1 MNLLI
6 DLGNSRLKWAASTY
20 PDEIITGHPVLNS
33 DITPELLCKL
43 WQDTAKPDLVAIA
56 CVSNRRLY
64 ELTVTTVDKL
74 WPGTAVYSAK
84 SQASAYGLTNAYS
97 QPEKLGVD
105 RWLSMVAAYQHH
117 ETAFCLVGC
126 GTAITIDIVDHNG
139 KHQGGLITPGLRLMQ
154 HALAEGTENL
164 DLITATH
171 PTGLAVNT
179 DAAIY
184 NGTLYAVCGL
194 IERTINQQ
202 LSSMPLILT
211 GGDAELIAQTLTK
224 PAVIRPNLVLYG
236 LALTIT
242 ERL

>member
-6 DLGNSRLKWAASTY
+6 DLGNSRLKWATSTH

-33 DITPELLCKL
+33 DITPDLLCKL

-56 CVSNRRLY
+56 CVSNRRLHD
-64 ELTVTTVDKL
+64 LIITVVENL
-74 WPGTAVYSAK
+74 WSDTAIYVAK

-105 RWLSMVAAYQHH
+105 RWLSMMAAYQRHR
-117 ETAFCLVGC
+117 TALCLVGC
-126 GTAITIDIVDHNG
+126 GTAITIDIVDDNG
-139 KHQGGLITPGLRLMQ
+139 KHQGGLIAPGLRLMQ

-164 DLITATH
+164 DLTTATH
-171 PTGLAVNT
+171 PIGLAANT
-179 DAAIY
+179 NAAIY

-194 IERTINQQ
+194 VERTLNQQ
-202 LSSMPLILT
+202 PPSMPLILT
-211 GGDAELIAQTLTK
+211 GGDAELITQMLTK
-224 PAVIRPNLVLYG
+224 PAVIRPNLVLHG